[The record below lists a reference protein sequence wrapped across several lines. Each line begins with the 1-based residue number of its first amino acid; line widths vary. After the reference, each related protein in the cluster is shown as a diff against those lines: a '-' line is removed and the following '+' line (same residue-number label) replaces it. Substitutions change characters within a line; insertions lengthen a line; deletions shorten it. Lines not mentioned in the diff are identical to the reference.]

1 MNRRRFLQGG
11 AALAATGALAV
22 GADALL
28 VEPRNVTV
36 NRVEVPLSRLPE
48 AFDGFTI
55 AQLSDFHYDER
66 FSAAT
71 IRKAVET
78 ANALQPNLTVL
89 TGDFVTEPVLAHRRH
104 INLREAANA
113 AEPCGALLNKLKA
126 EFGVMSVIG
135 NHDGNTDP
143 VRVKEI
149 LRDQGLPVM
158 YDESNAIERAGKR
171 IWIAG
176 LDDNPD
182 QTDLRPALKG
192 IPGDELVIVL
202 VHEPDVADF
211 ISKYPVDLQLSG
223 HSHGGQV
230 RLPLIGPAYLP
241 LLGRKYP
248 RGLRRIGP
256 LTLYTNVGIGT
267 MGLPIRLNCPPEVTL
282 LTLRAAKSD
291 DGQSALNRQSALN

>member
-1 MNRRRFLQGG
+1 MNRRKFLQGS
-11 AALAATGALAV
+11 AVIAATGALAV
-22 GADALL
+22 GADALF
-28 VEPRNVTV
+28 VEPRNVIV
-36 NRVEVPLSRLPE
+36 NRVDVHLRRLPLE
-48 AFDGFTI
+48 FEGFTI

-71 IRKAVET
+71 IRSAVEI
-78 ANALQPNLTVL
+78 ANTLKPNLTVL

-104 INLREAANA
+104 LNLREAADA
-113 AEPCGALLNKLKA
+113 AGPCGALLNKLKA
-126 EFGVMSVIG
+126 DFGVMSVIG

-143 VRVKEI
+143 VRVKEL

-158 YDESNAIERAGKR
+158 YDEAKPIEHAGKR

-182 QTDLRPALKG
+182 ETDLRPALKG
-192 IPGDELVIVL
+192 IPKDELVIVL

-211 ISKYPVDLQLSG
+211 ISQYPVDLQLSG

-230 RLPLIGPAYLP
+230 RLPLIGPVYLP
-241 LLGRKYP
+241 RFGRKYP
-248 RGLRRIGP
+248 RGLRRVGP

-267 MGLPIRLNCPPEVTL
+267 MGLPVRLNCPPEVTL
-282 LTLRAAKSD
+282 LTLRATEGD
-291 DGQSALNRQSALN
+291 DRDQRREK

>member
-1 MNRRRFLQGG
+1 MDRRKFLQGAG
-11 AALAATGALAV
+11 VVAATGALAV

-28 VEPRNVTV
+28 IEPR
-36 NRVEVPLSRLPE
+36 RVVVKRLDLHLQRLPD

-66 FSAAT
+66 FSAET
-71 IRKAVET
+71 IRSAVEIT
-78 ANALQPNLTVL
+78 NSLRPNLTVL

-104 INLREAANA
+104 VSLREAANA

-126 EFGVMSVIG
+126 DFGVMSVIG

-143 VRVKEI
+143 DRVKAL

-158 YDESNAIERAGKR
+158 YDEAKAIERAGKR

-182 QTDLRPALKG
+182 ETDLRPALKT
-192 IPGDELVIVL
+192 IPKDEFVIVL

-211 ISKYPVDLQLSG
+211 ISQYPVDLQLSG

-230 RLPLIGPAYLP
+230 RLPLIGPTYLP
-241 LLGRKYP
+241 HLGRKYP
-248 RGLRRIGP
+248 QGLRRVGSM
-256 LTLYTNVGIGT
+256 TLYTNVGIGT
-267 MGLPIRLNCPPEVTL
+267 MGIPIRFNCPPEVTL
-282 LTLRAAKSD
+282 LTLRAAANT
-291 DGQSALNRQSALN
+291 GNATAI

>member
-1 MNRRRFLQGG
+1 MNRRKFLQGS
-11 AALAATGALAV
+11 AVIAATGAFAV
-22 GADALL
+22 GADALF
-28 VEPRNVTV
+28 VEPHNVIV
-36 NRVEVPLSRLPE
+36 NRVDVHLRRLPQE
-48 AFDGFTI
+48 FEGFTI

-66 FSAAT
+66 FSAAA
-71 IRKAVET
+71 IRSAVEI
-78 ANALQPNLTVL
+78 ANKLQPNLTVL

-104 INLREAANA
+104 LNLREAADA
-113 AEPCGALLNKLKA
+113 AGPCGALLNKLKA
-126 EFGVMSVIG
+126 DFGVMSVIG

-143 VRVKEI
+143 VRVKEL

-158 YDESNAIERAGKR
+158 YDEAKPIERVGKR

-182 QTDLRPALKG
+182 ETDLRPALKG
-192 IPGDELVIVL
+192 IPQGELVIVL
-202 VHEPDVADF
+202 VHEPDVADL

-241 LLGRKYP
+241 RLGRKYP
-248 RGLRRIGP
+248 RGLRRVGP

-282 LTLRAAKSD
+282 LTLRATGD
-291 DGQSALNRQSALN
+291 DSNSNDEQMKLN

>member
-1 MNRRRFLQGG
+1 MNRRRFLQGT
-11 AALAATGALAV
+11 AAIAATGAVAAS
-22 GADALL
+22 ADALL
-28 VEPRNVTV
+28 VEPRNVVV
-36 NRVEVPLSRLPE
+36 NRVEVHLRRLPV

-71 IRKAVET
+71 IRSAVEI
-78 ANALQPNLTVL
+78 ANKLRPDLTVL

-113 AEPCGALLNKLKA
+113 AEPCGAILNKLKA

-143 VRVKEI
+143 DRVKVL

-158 YDESNAIERAGKR
+158 YDEAKAIERAGKR
-171 IWIAG
+171 IWVAG

-182 QTDLRPALKG
+182 DTDIRPALKG
-192 IPGDELVIVL
+192 IPENEFVIVL

-211 ISKYPVDLQLSG
+211 ISQYPVDLQLSG

-230 RLPLIGPAYLP
+230 RLPLIGPTYLP
-241 LLGRKYP
+241 RLGRKYP
-248 RGLRRIGP
+248 RGLRRVGP

-267 MGLPIRLNCPPEVTL
+267 MGLPVRFNCPPEVTL
-282 LTLRAAKSD
+282 LTLRTAAEGSSPEKMT
-291 DGQSALNRQSALN
+291 

>member
-1 MNRRRFLQGG
+1 MNRRRFLQGS
-11 AALAATGALAV
+11 ASIAVTGALAV
-22 GADALL
+22 GVDAAL
-28 VEPRNVTV
+28 VEPRNVKV
-36 NRVEVPLSRLPE
+36 DRVDVHLHRLPE

-71 IRKAVET
+71 IRSAVEI
-78 ANALQPNLTVL
+78 ANGLHPNLTVL
-89 TGDFVTEPVLAHRRH
+89 TGDFVTEPALVYHRH
-104 INLREAANA
+104 ISLRKAANA
-113 AEPCGALLNKLKA
+113 AEPCGVLLNKLRA

-143 VRVKEI
+143 DRVKAL

-158 YDESNAIERAGKR
+158 FDEAKPIERDGKR

-182 QTDLRPALKG
+182 ETDLRPALKG

-202 VHEPDVADF
+202 AHEPDVADF

-241 LLGRKYP
+241 PLGRKYP
-248 RGLRRIGP
+248 RGLRRVGP

-267 MGLPIRLNCPPEVTL
+267 MGLPVRLNCPPEVTL
-282 LTLRAAKSD
+282 LTLRAAKD
-291 DGQSALNRQSALN
+291 DSSEKRMN

>member
-1 MNRRRFLQGG
+1 MNRRRFLQGT
-11 AALAATGALAV
+11 AAIAATGTVAV
-22 GADALL
+22 GADALF
-28 VEPRNVTV
+28 VEPHHVIV
-36 NRVEVPLSRLPE
+36 KRVDIHLRRLPE

-71 IRKAVET
+71 IRAAVEI
-78 ANALQPNLTVL
+78 ANKLQPNLTVL

-104 INLREAANA
+104 INLQEAANA
-113 AEPCGALLNKLKA
+113 AEPCAALLNKLRA
-126 EFGVMSVIG
+126 DFGVMSVIG

-143 VRVKEI
+143 DRVKAI
-149 LRDQGLPVM
+149 LRSEGLPVM
-158 YDESNAIERAGKR
+158 YDEAKAIERAGKR

-182 QTDLRPALKG
+182 ETDLRPALKG
-192 IPGDELVIVL
+192 IPEDECVIVL

-211 ISKYPVDLQLSG
+211 ISQYPVDLQLSG

-230 RLPLIGPAYLP
+230 RLPLIGPTYLP
-241 LLGRKYP
+241 RLGQKYP
-248 RGLRRIGP
+248 RGLRRVGP

-267 MGLPIRLNCPPEVTL
+267 MGLPFRLNCPPEVTL
-282 LTLRAAKSD
+282 LTLRAALEDS
-291 DGQSALNRQSALN
+291 SPR

>member
-1 MNRRRFLQGG
+1 VDGWECMNRRRFLQGST
-11 AALAATGALAV
+11 AIAVTGALAV
-22 GADALL
+22 GVDAAL

-36 NRVEVPLSRLPE
+36 NRVDVHLHRLPE

-71 IRKAVET
+71 IRSAVEI
-78 ANALQPNLTVL
+78 ANGLHPNLTVL
-89 TGDFVTEPVLAHRRH
+89 TGDFVTEPALARYRH
-104 INLREAANA
+104 ISLREAANA
-113 AEPCGALLNKLKA
+113 AEPCGALLNRLRA

-143 VRVKEI
+143 DRVKAL
-149 LRDQGLPVM
+149 LRDQDLPVM
-158 YDESNAIERAGKR
+158 YDEAKAIERAGKR
-171 IWIAG
+171 IWVAG

-182 QTDLRPALKG
+182 ETDLKPALQG
-192 IPGDELVIVL
+192 IPEDEFVIVL

-211 ISKYPVDLQLSG
+211 ISQYPVDLQLSG

-241 LLGRKYP
+241 RLGRKYP
-248 RGLRRIGP
+248 QGLRRVGP

-267 MGLPIRLNCPPEVTL
+267 MGLPVRLNCPPEVTL
-282 LTLRAAKSD
+282 LTLRAAGEDSSTKKT
-291 DGQSALNRQSALN
+291 N

>member
-1 MNRRRFLQGG
+1 MNRRRFLQGT
-11 AALAATGALAV
+11 AAIAATGAVAV
-22 GADALL
+22 SADALL
-28 VEPRNVTV
+28 VEPRNVVV
-36 NRVEVPLSRLPE
+36 NRVEVHLRRLPE

-71 IRKAVET
+71 IRSAVEI
-78 ANALQPNLTVL
+78 ANKLQPDLTVL

-104 INLREAANA
+104 INLREAANT
-113 AEPCGALLNKLKA
+113 AEPCGAILNKLKA

-143 VRVKEI
+143 DRVKVL

-158 YDESNAIERAGKR
+158 YDEAKAIERAGKR
-171 IWIAG
+171 IWVAG

-182 QTDLRPALKG
+182 DTDIRPALKG
-192 IPGDELVIVL
+192 IPENEFVIVL

-211 ISKYPVDLQLSG
+211 ISQYPVDLQLSG

-230 RLPLIGPAYLP
+230 RLPLIGPTYLP
-241 LLGRKYP
+241 RLGRKYP
-248 RGLRRIGP
+248 RGLRRVGR

-267 MGLPIRLNCPPEVTL
+267 MGLPIRFNCPPEVTL
-282 LTLRAAKSD
+282 LTLRTAAEGS
-291 DGQSALNRQSALN
+291 SPETIN

>member
-1 MNRRRFLQGG
+1 MNRRKFLQGS
-11 AALAATGALAV
+11 AVIAATGAFAV
-22 GADALL
+22 GADALF
-28 VEPRNVTV
+28 VEPRNVIV
-36 NRVEVPLSRLPE
+36 NRVDVHLRRLPPE
-48 AFDGFTI
+48 FEGFTI

-71 IRKAVET
+71 IHSAVEI
-78 ANALQPNLTVL
+78 ANKLQPNLTVL

-104 INLREAANA
+104 LNLREAADA
-113 AEPCGALLNKLKA
+113 AGPCGALLNKLKA
-126 EFGVMSVIG
+126 DFGVMSVIG

-143 VRVKEI
+143 VRVKEL

-158 YDESNAIERAGKR
+158 YDEAKPIERAGKR

-182 QTDLRPALKG
+182 ETDLRPALKG
-192 IPGDELVIVL
+192 IPEGELVIVL
-202 VHEPDVADF
+202 VHEPDVADL

-241 LLGRKYP
+241 RLGRKYP
-248 RGLRRIGP
+248 QGLRRVGP

-282 LTLRAAKSD
+282 LTLRATEGDNSD
-291 DGQSALNRQSALN
+291 EQMKLG